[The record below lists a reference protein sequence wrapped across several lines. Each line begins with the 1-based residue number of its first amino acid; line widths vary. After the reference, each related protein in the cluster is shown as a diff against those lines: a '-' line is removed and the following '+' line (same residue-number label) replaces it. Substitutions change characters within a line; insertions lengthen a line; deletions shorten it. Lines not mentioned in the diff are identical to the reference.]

1 MKIYAGGRE
10 IEVPTDEQG
19 KVNVGEVRRTMN
31 VPDGRLLIQQKP
43 TGENVVLPN
52 QGTVQIN
59 PYERFM
65 ESPIAKR
72 G

>member
-19 KVNVGEVRRTMN
+19 RVNVGEVRRTMN
-31 VPDGRLLIQQKP
+31 VPDDRLLIQQKP

-52 QGTVQIN
+52 QGAIQIN

-65 ESPIAKR
+65 ESPRARR